1 MADTQ
6 RTRAALLALLADN
19 VTGQI
24 SSQDLRDLAVTI
36 MESEFAN
43 PGDFWAKP
51 QAKYITTDKTAK
63 GFKMYSQYFGSAV
76 SWMNVVYQD
85 NSTGYWYPAD
95 VAASAKNRGVL
106 GLAMNSYAADYSTG
120 EILIEGI
127 VYDSSFS
134 TVFLRKIGRPVVLD
148 SGVPGSI
155 SVGETTLSLRVVGF
169 VMQSDGG
176 NSAIGKWYFNGMANW
191 AVRGV

>member
-1 MADTQ
+1 
-6 RTRAALLALLADN
+6 
-19 VTGQI
+19 
-24 SSQDLRDLAVTI
+24 
-36 MESEFAN
+36 
-43 PGDFWAKP
+43 
-51 QAKYITTDKTAK
+51 
-63 GFKMYSQYFGSAV
+63 
-76 SWMNVVYQD
+76 
-85 NSTGYWYPAD
+85 
-95 VAASAKNRGVL
+95 
-106 GLAMNSYAADYSTG
+106 MNSYAADYSTG

>member
-6 RTRAALLALLADN
+6 RTRAAILSLFADN

-24 SSQDLRDLAVTI
+24 SEQDLRDFVFTI
-36 MESEFAN
+36 MEPEFAN

-51 QAKYITTDKTAK
+51 DAKYITTDKTAK
-63 GFKMYSQYFGSAV
+63 GAKMYSQYFGSAV
-76 SWMNVVYQD
+76 SWMNVIYQD

-95 VAASAKNRGVL
+95 LAASAKNRGRL
-106 GLAMNSYAADYSTG
+106 ALAMDSYAAGYSTG
-120 EILIEGI
+120 EVLLEGI

-134 TVFLRKIGRPVVLD
+134 TVFSRKIGQPVYLD

-155 SVGETTLSLRVVGF
+155 SVGETTLSNRVLGYVAH
-169 VMQSDGG
+169 SDAG
-176 NSAIGKWYFNGMANW
+176 NSAIGKWYFSPEWSVSGA
-191 AVRGV
+191 